1 MAAEL
6 PVTHQVIADVLSCHT
21 TSYALV
27 SPSDKQRPGPAIAD
41 VLSFHTTFVSGS
53 EPKLRLCCPCRS
65 APLIPFAGLRSGA
78 FLTETI
84 SSKCLTYF
92 LPGSGDLSWVSR
104 VIFWRIMFGSYRI
117 QAIWKAPN
125 TLPMRAKCPG
135 SPFGEA
141 NAVRTTFMG

>member
-1 MAAEL
+1 MFCRVTRHLMFWYHHLISKGLIL
-6 PVTHQVIADVLSCHT
+6 PSGSDLSC
-21 TSYALV
+21 
-27 SPSDKQRPGPAIAD
+27 
-41 VLSFHTTFVSGS
+41 HTTFVSGS
-53 EPKLRLCCPCRS
+53 EPKLRLCCPCHS

-84 SSKCLTYF
+84 SSKYLICIMS
-92 LPGSGDLSWVSR
+92 GSDDLSWVSR
-104 VIFWRIMFGSYRI
+104 VIFWRIMFGSSRI
-117 QAIWKAPN
+117 QAIWKASN